1 VPIDPCASVMS
12 TLLFILAAW
21 GLAVM
26 ILAGGLWLGAVLER
40 NRQDRRWARR
50 IADWQ
55 RKLEEDERKG

>member
-1 VPIDPCASVMS
+1 MS